1 MGKLSVKW
9 GMKDLKKWEDPK
21 MENLSKACQKKK
33 KKMKS
38 FIEFHNSICR
48 VYFRDKISTPKDGF
62 QSLKTSLKIQA
73 FYMFQFLSLFVP
85 NHLYHQYRRS
95 TKQNQLTVFLV
106 QSKII
111 TLWCCNFGTKK
122 DYNVR
127 VITITIQKLF

>member
-21 MENLSKACQKKK
+21 MENLSKACQKKKK

-73 FYMFQFLSLFVP
+73 FYVSVFVSFCTESSLSSV
-85 NHLYHQYRRS
+85 
-95 TKQNQLTVFLV
+95 
-106 QSKII
+106 
-111 TLWCCNFGTKK
+111 
-122 DYNVR
+122 
-127 VITITIQKLF
+127 